1 VEEKPDIAAGNPVD
15 MEAYRNRALA
25 LLKNTKTMVLAVD
38 GGDGPWAV
46 PVYYLFSSPGIYFFS
61 SPRSKHAQ
69 ALRRCSRAAGAI
81 FADSDQLQ
89 NIRGLQMVGEIEPV
103 QGTARRLNIT
113 TRYLA
118 KFPQAGQ
125 MLTPGRNPLTGLD
138 ARVGLYVFWP
148 AEVYCTDNRL
158 GFGRR
163 VSIEL

>member
-1 VEEKPDIAAGNPVD
+1 MVEKPEIAAGNPLD
-15 MEAYRNRALA
+15 PEAYRNRAMA

-38 GGDGPWAV
+38 GGDGPWAA
-46 PVYYLFSSPGIYFFS
+46 PVYYLFASPGIYFFS

-81 FADSDQLQ
+81 FADSDQLK
-89 NIRGLQMVGEIEPV
+89 NIRGLQMVGDVEQV
-103 QGTARRLNIT
+103 QGAARRLNIT

-125 MLTPGRNPLTGLD
+125 MLRPGRNPLSELD
-138 ARVGLYVFWP
+138 ARVDLYVFWP
-148 AEVYCTDNRL
+148 VEVHCTDNRQ

-163 VSIEL
+163 VAIEL

>member
-1 VEEKPDIAAGNPVD
+1 MEEKPDIAAGNPVD
-15 MEAYRNRALA
+15 METYRNRALA

-38 GGDGPWAV
+38 GGDGPWAA
-46 PVYYLFSSPGIYFFS
+46 PVYYLFASPGIYFFS

-69 ALRRCSRAAGAI
+69 ALRHCSRAAGAI

-89 NIRGLQMVGEIEPV
+89 KIRGLQMVGEVEQV
-103 QGTARRLNIT
+103 QGAARRLSIT

-118 KFPQAGQ
+118 KFPQVGQ
-125 MLTPGRNPLTGLD
+125 MLTPGRNPLAGLD
-138 ARVGLYVFWP
+138 ARVELYVFWP
-148 AEVYCTDNRL
+148 AEVHCTDNRQ